1 MLRRLRVLAFE
12 VFALGTAIYSTS
24 LFFHRSISAEYITFL
39 PLVSIHYNEIPLFM
53 QAFFPNFFAEKSCK
67 IYRNVL

>member
-1 MLRRLRVLAFE
+1 MFMLRRLRVLAFE

-39 PLVSIHYNEIPLFM
+39 PLVSIHYNE
-53 QAFFPNFFAEKSCK
+53 NS
-67 IYRNVL
+67 